1 MGAPTRARKGKA
13 GTLPEDSNVGDLL
26 GTGRERGRE
35 RGGKG
40 ERGGGRGISLG
51 SQAKSLFCIPV
62 TNQRVSGD

>member
-35 RGGKG
+35 RGGEG
-40 ERGGGRGISLG
+40 EREGGGAEAYLSGFR
-51 SQAKSLFCIPV
+51 
-62 TNQRVSGD
+62 QRACFAFL